1 MYSLLCIHNCFIA
14 ESKLRKLHQ
23 PSQRPGSTLSIP
35 CPWSSRRTTRSLLQ
49 GKPGPHTLAPSRVQ
63 LHPPPQ
69 IPDFQILQIN
79 FLEHWSTSVHLSVP
93 VPISR
98 TCRKEGSVPSVTVVV
113 VVVVNR
119 TGSVDS
125 SAFQEQ
131 MERDWLLETP
141 VIVASGVVKVGD
153 CSKDLW
159 RCQRLVRAAVA
170 LLDWFTVL
178 PRSRA
183 RLLPPV
189 VQPEIVS
196 IRCRFHSV
204 IRCMHF
210 FLESVRINSTFKYV
224 IYSGDVIL
232 TMYQFYL

>member
-1 MYSLLCIHNCFIA
+1 MYSLLCIHSCFIA
-14 ESKLRKLHQ
+14 ESKLRKIYQ
-23 PSQRPGSTLSIP
+23 PSKRPGSTLSIP
-35 CPWSSRRTTRSLLQ
+35 CPWSSRRTTRALLQ

-79 FLEHWSTSVHLSVP
+79 FPEHWSTSVHLFAPVP
-93 VPISR
+93 VSR

-113 VVVVNR
+113 VVNR

-131 MERDWLLETP
+131 LERGWLLETP
-141 VIVASGVVKVGD
+141 VIVTTEPVASGVVKVGD

-159 RCQRLVRAAVA
+159 RCQRLVRAAEV
-170 LLDWFTVL
+170 LLDWFIVL
-178 PRSRA
+178 RRSRS
-183 RLLPPV
+183 RLLPLF

-196 IRCRFHSV
+196 IRCRFHS
-204 IRCMHF
+204 INEMHALF
-210 FLESVRINSTFKYV
+210 FRICYN
-224 IYSGDVIL
+224 
-232 TMYQFYL
+232 

>member
-1 MYSLLCIHNCFIA
+1 MYSLLCIHSCFIA

-23 PSQRPGSTLSIP
+23 PSQRPGSTLLFP
-35 CPWSSRRTTRSLLQ
+35 CPWSSRRTTRALQQ
-49 GKPGPHTLAPSRVQ
+49 GKPGPHTLAPSRLQ

-79 FLEHWSTSVHLSVP
+79 FPEHWSTSVHLPAPVP
-93 VPISR
+93 VSR
-98 TCRKEGSVPSVTVVV
+98 TCRKEGSVPSVTVVD
-113 VVVVNR
+113 VVVNR

-125 SAFQEQ
+125 GAFQEQ
-131 MERDWLLETP
+131 LERGWLLETP
-141 VIVASGVVKVGD
+141 VIVATESVASGVVKVGD

-159 RCQRLVRAAVA
+159 RCQRLVRAAVV

-196 IRCRFHSV
+196 IRCRFPFSLNYK
-204 IRCMHF
+204 MHALF
-210 FLESVRINSTFKYV
+210 FGICY
-224 IYSGDVIL
+224 D
-232 TMYQFYL
+232 